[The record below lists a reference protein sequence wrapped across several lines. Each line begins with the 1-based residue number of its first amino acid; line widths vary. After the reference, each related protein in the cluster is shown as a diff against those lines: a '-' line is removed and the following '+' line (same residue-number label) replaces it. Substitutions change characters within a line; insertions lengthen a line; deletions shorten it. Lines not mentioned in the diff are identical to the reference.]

1 MPLLP
6 PPGFGSRMRV
16 YLAEMYPVPVRL
28 LTAALVSFS
37 FMTILERIHGLPGPG
52 LSPYRLLGCW
62 SVFGL
67 MLILR
72 LMDELKDAEID
83 RALFRDRPLPS
94 GRVLEG
100 DITFSLAVAA
110 ALYVPSHAGAG
121 AASWSAAAVLG
132 YAALMFR
139 WFFVPGV
146 MRGRLGLTLA
156 THTPIIPLLLLHL
169 LVLFAV
175 EQGLRASQI
184 RWAPSLLAV
193 GLYWALVFAW
203 EISRKIR
210 SREEE
215 NAYVTY
221 SRLLGQN
228 RAVLL
233 AAAAQTLALAAA
245 LYLVGA
251 HRMSWAFAVAPAA
264 GWTAALRAHAR
275 FLLRPGPQTSR
286 LRPFA
291 EACLF
296 GALVGGCLA

>member
-6 PPGFGSRMRV
+6 SPGFASRMRV
-16 YLAEMYPVPVRL
+16 YLAEMYPIPLRL

-37 FMTILERIHGLPGPG
+37 FMTILERIHGLSGPG
-52 LSPYRLLGCW
+52 FSPSRLLGSW

-72 LMDELKDAEID
+72 LMDELKDAEVD
-83 RALFRDRPLPS
+83 RALFPDRPLPS
-94 GRVLEG
+94 GRVLEE
-100 DITFSLAVAA
+100 DVRLSLAVAA
-110 ALYVPSHAGAG
+110 ALYVPAHAGAG
-121 AASWSAAAVLG
+121 VASWSAGAVLV

-139 WFFVPGV
+139 WFFIPGV
-146 MRGRLGLTLA
+146 MRERLGLTLA

-175 EQGLRASQI
+175 EQGLRPSQI
-184 RWAPSLLAV
+184 RWSPSLLAV

-221 SRLLGQN
+221 SRLLGPN
-228 RAVLL
+228 GAVLL
-233 AAAAQTLALAAA
+233 AATAQTLALAAA

-251 HRMSWAFAVAPAA
+251 HRLSWAFAVALAA
-264 GWTAALRAHAR
+264 GWIAALRDHAR
-275 FLLRPGPQTSR
+275 FLLRPGPQTSS
-286 LRPFA
+286 LRPSA
-291 EACLF
+291 EASLF